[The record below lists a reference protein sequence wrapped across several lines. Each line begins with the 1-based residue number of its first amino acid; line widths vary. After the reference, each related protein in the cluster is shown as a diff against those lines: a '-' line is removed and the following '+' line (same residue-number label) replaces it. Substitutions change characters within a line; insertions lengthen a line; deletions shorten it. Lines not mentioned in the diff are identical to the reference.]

1 MCGTAG
7 MFVGCAALTQCPKQ
21 LLLHRVAADDAP
33 EPPSAPGDYR
43 SPFRNWYERAAVRQ
57 APRRTLRED
66 ESGRHY
72 FPPELVPI
80 TQHPLVKELPAA
92 VHEELLVQ
100 HLYRYLDFTARLE
113 SLVVNRTV
121 LSIAQNTVGV
131 QLPEEMRFDAYKIYC
146 DEAYHTL
153 FSIDLAR
160 QVEQRTGIA
169 PRLPRQPFFLDR
181 LHRLLDELPPAD
193 GALAELLFVVV
204 SETLISASLAEVP
217 DSSEVVAAVSGT
229 VRDHAGDEGRH
240 HAYFAMFLRQM
251 WGQLSPAERRAAA
264 RLVPRLITTFLH
276 PDLPAIREELIRY
289 GLGEDDAHCVVAE
302 TYTPEILSQHLA
314 AMSRQTVRY
323 FESLGAF
330 DDARALEE
338 LHVHGIRK

>member
-1 MCGTAG
+1 

-21 LLLHRVAADDAP
+21 MLLRRVAAEDAL
-33 EPPSAPGDYR
+33 EPSTPPLDYR
-43 SPFRNWYERAAVRQ
+43 SPFRNWHERAAVRQ
-57 APRRTLRED
+57 SPRRTLRED
-66 ESGRHY
+66 ETGRHY

-80 TQHPLVKELPAA
+80 TQHPLVRELSEA
-92 VHEELLVQ
+92 VQEEILVQ
-100 HLYRYLDFTARLE
+100 HLYRYLDFTAKLE

-121 LSIAQNTVGV
+121 LSIAQGSVGV
-131 QLPEEMRFDAYKIYC
+131 ELPDEMRFDAYKIYC

-153 FSIDLAR
+153 FSVDLAR
-160 QVEQRTGIA
+160 QVERRTGIA

-181 LHRLLDELPPAD
+181 LHRLLDERSAAD
-193 GALAELLFVVV
+193 GVLTELLFVVV

-240 HAYFAMFLRQM
+240 HAYFAMFLRRM
-251 WGQLSPAERRAAA
+251 WGQLSPAERRAVA
-264 RLVPRLITTFLH
+264 RLVPRLIAMFLH
-276 PDLPAIREELIRY
+276 PDLPAIREELIGY
-289 GLGEDDAHCVVAE
+289 GLGVDDAHRVVAE
-302 TYTPEILSQHLA
+302 TYRPEILSQHLA
-314 AMSRQTVRY
+314 AMSQQTVRY

-338 LHVHGIRK
+338 LHAYGIRN